1 MENDLMEKE
10 DNTRCCGNCRFRIL
24 HNEENPSA
32 GGQCIKCKKRD
43 SFRRFE
49 VYDGWGMQCKE
60 FRRKKIQILE
70 DEKERVDA

>member
-1 MENDLMEKE
+1 
-10 DNTRCCGNCRFRIL
+10 
-24 HNEENPSA
+24 
-32 GGQCIKCKKRD
+32 
-43 SFRRFE
+43 